1 MPGFGLNVSR
11 KAGSCLWRRL
21 ERKSRGGAGTAMGN
35 GPHGALGN
43 LAPEAFALVAPAK
56 GSMTRE
62 TNTMSG
68 TKNGTGPKLQS
79 TAYAW
84 ISFRGS
90 GQSYRGAF
98 QDGEMSLD
106 RQPTENLK
114 QGKVETW
121 IQEPFPLGLPR
132 ATGAFQRA
140 RGAVVE

>member
-11 KAGSCLWRRL
+11 KAGSCLWRML

-79 TAYAW
+79 TSLCLDQFSRVRSVIQGGFPRRGDVVGQAAY
-84 ISFRGS
+84 
-90 GQSYRGAF
+90 
-98 QDGEMSLD
+98 
-106 RQPTENLK
+106 
-114 QGKVETW
+114 
-121 IQEPFPLGLPR
+121 
-132 ATGAFQRA
+132 
-140 RGAVVE
+140 